1 MWQQSKAV
9 KVMNFKKEFN
19 LPETSFD
26 TKLATVDEQR
36 ICLLH
41 GYKLTNNFL
50 GEGFDGRVFVAQ
62 PTVKKIAESEKLRLL
77 KANTN
82 DLKVCGL

>member
-1 MWQQSKAV
+1 
-9 KVMNFKKEFN
+9 MNFKKEFN

>member
-9 KVMNFKKEFN
+9 KVMDFKKEFN